1 VVPCDKTQEI
11 LSINEK
17 LDYVIELLHDDRVE
31 VTKIKKDVGLHKK
44 LWGGLIS
51 FLISIGL
58 IYTQQQMK

>member
-1 VVPCDKTQEI
+1 MVPCDKTQEI